1 MKTDLNE
8 IRNTLESIFKKQVP
22 PLKIRKDTN
31 VSFELAGTK
40 EVMQGKQKVDGFY
53 FASIVPKPN
62 DIRWYFFPI
71 YTHVDQYN
79 SLSDELKK
87 CKKGKSCFHIK
98 KLSEAMEEEILQMM
112 QKGVELY
119 KEEGLI

>member
-1 MKTDLNE
+1 LKTDLNE
-8 IRNTLESIFKKQVP
+8 IRQSLQDIFKQQVP
-22 PLKIRKDTN
+22 PLKIRKDSKEN
-31 VSFELAGTK
+31 FEIAGTK
-40 EVMQGKQKVDGFY
+40 EVMQGKQLVDGIY
-53 FASIVPKPN
+53 FASIVPKPK

-71 YTHVDQYN
+71 YTHVDEYN

-98 KLSEAMEEEILQMM
+98 KLSASMEEEILQMM

-119 KEEGLI
+119 KKDGLI

>member
-8 IRNTLESIFKKQVP
+8 IRQSLQDIFKQQVP
-22 PLKIRKDTN
+22 PLKIRKDSKEN
-31 VSFELAGTK
+31 FEIAGTK
-40 EVMQGKQKVDGFY
+40 EVMQGKQLVDGIY
-53 FASIVPKPN
+53 FASIVPKPK

-71 YTHVDQYN
+71 YTHVDEYN

-98 KLSEAMEEEILQMM
+98 KLSASMEEEILQMM

-119 KEEGLI
+119 KKDGLI